1 MCRARQ
7 LWWGAHSPAA
17 VQGESAG
24 GAAALG
30 EVGGAEKT
38 GNVHATG
45 LAKGSQHYVDSDVL
59 STDENGAMFP
69 ASGAHQHREGRTSVR
84 LPEVE
89 SCKTRLA
96 ACFEDCVRFIG
107 AGIFS
112 AMKRRLA
119 CQMGARR
126 TLRGR
131 VLAIFALMSCLFP
144 NMSLSSASPTSL
156 KVVTPTSPSS
166 TGLSEVRTLKGEV
179 FRQQP
184 QLQVLDAS
192 GARVLG
198 QKGYL

>member
-1 MCRARQ
+1 MCRAHP
-7 LWWGAHSPAA
+7 LCWAHSAAA
-17 VQGESAG
+17 VQRESAG
-24 GAAALG
+24 REEGMG

-38 GNVHATG
+38 GTVHTTA

-69 ASGAHQHREGRTSVR
+69 ASDDVR

-96 ACFEDCVRFIG
+96 ACFEDSVRFIG
-107 AGIFS
+107 AGIFF

-126 TLRGR
+126 TLSGRG
-131 VLAIFALMSCLFP
+131 LAIFALMSCLFP

-156 KVVTPTSPSS
+156 KVVKPTSPSS

>member
-1 MCRARQ
+1 MSRARQ
-7 LWWGAHSPAA
+7 LWWAHSPAA
-17 VQGESAG
+17 VQPESAG
-24 GAAALG
+24 GGAATLG
-30 EVGGAEKT
+30 EVGGAGET

-59 STDENGAMFP
+59 STDENGAMLQ

-96 ACFEDCVRFIG
+96 ACFEDSVRFIG
-107 AGIFS
+107 AGIFF

-131 VLAIFALMSCLFP
+131 GLAIFGLMSCLFP
-144 NMSLSSASPTSL
+144 NMSLSSASPTL
-156 KVVTPTSPSS
+156 KVVRPTSPSS
-166 TGLSEVRTLKGEV
+166 TLLPEVRTLKGEV

-184 QLQVLDAS
+184 QLEVLDAS